1 MDRAL
6 EVLMSRRSVRK
17 YLEKQ
22 IPEESLQKIL
32 AAGMQAATAM
42 NRQSWHFTVVQD
54 KVLLDDISEAVGAV
68 LSASGVP
75 SLHERAQEAEFH
87 TFHRAPTVVFV
98 SAEESTYSLADC
110 ANASQNMCLAATAL
124 HLGSCY
130 IGSFVQA
137 FKGEKGEQLRN
148 RFSLPHGYHPVFAV
162 ALGYTDGPLPE
173 LKSRESKVSYI
184 R

>member
-22 IPEESLQKIL
+22 IPEEALQKIL

-54 KVLLDDISEAVGAV
+54 KAFLDKISEAVGGV

-75 SLHERAQEAEFH
+75 SLHERAQDAEFH
-87 TFHRAPTVVFV
+87 AFHRAPTVVFV
-98 SAEESTYSLADC
+98 STEGSTYSLADC

-124 HLGSCY
+124 NLGSCY

-137 FKGEKGEQLRN
+137 FSQAQGKQLLD
-148 RFSLPHGYHPVFAV
+148 RFSLPIGYRPVFAV
-162 ALGYTDGPLPE
+162 ALGYTEGSLPE
-173 LKSRESKVSYI
+173 IKPRELKVSYI